1 MDDFVFISVLITVCF
16 LEVFFIVEDIL
27 GLKSFYDNKNTEI
40 SISDTAKFKS
50 YMGLCYFYNQWLE
63 EEKYKCALEN
73 GEIQKQQY
81 LKAG

>member
-1 MDDFVFISVLITVCF
+1 MDDFVF
-16 LEVFFIVEDIL
+16 
-27 GLKSFYDNKNTEI
+27 I